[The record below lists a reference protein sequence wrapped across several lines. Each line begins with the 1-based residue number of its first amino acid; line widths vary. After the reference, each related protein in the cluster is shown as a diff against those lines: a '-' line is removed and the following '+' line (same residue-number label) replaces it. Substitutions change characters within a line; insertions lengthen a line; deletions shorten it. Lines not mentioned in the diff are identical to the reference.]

1 MFNPLDLENLGASI
15 ARAMGESSPTPLG
28 ALPRFE
34 GAGIYAI
41 YYTGPHPAYE
51 PLVAANLDL
60 SEPHPIYVGK
70 ATPKGG
76 RKGLVSVESS
86 TALRGRL
93 SQHARSIEDSTN
105 LELADF
111 QARWL
116 VLDHVWVNLGESVLI
131 RRHSPVWNAIVD
143 GFGNHAPGSGRAA
156 GMCPRWD
163 ILHEGRAWASELR
176 QSGETAHQVMQDVR
190 EHLAAR
196 LR

>member
-1 MFNPLDLENLGASI
+1 MFNPLDLENLGESI
-15 ARAMGESSPTPLG
+15 ARAMGESNPTPLA

-41 YYTGPHPAYE
+41 YYNGPHPAYE
-51 PLVAANLDL
+51 PLVTANADL
-60 SEPHPIYVGK
+60 TEPHPIYVGK

-76 RKGLVSVESS
+76 RKGLVSPEAS
-86 TALRGRL
+86 TALRARL
-93 SQHARSIEDSTN
+93 GQHAKSIEDSAN
-105 LELADF
+105 LELEDF

-156 GMCPRWD
+156 GKRPRWD
-163 ILHEGRAWASELR
+163 ILHEGRAWASGLR
-176 QSGETAHQVMQDVR
+176 ESSETAEQVTQDVW
-190 EHLAAR
+190 EYFAAR